1 MSGTMP
7 RAPNSSRQED
17 MNRIGTAIL
26 LALAFAATAPVARAG
41 DGAALNVLGFSA
53 DGRYFAF
60 EQYGQQNGAGSL
72 YSKINITEIAGDR
85 AVKGTPI
92 TAIMDPNKPNLGK
105 EPRDKQLAEIRAK
118 AVADAASLLQQLG
131 IAGAGQMV
139 ASVRESRARRM
150 LQPEEIKPAMKAVV
164 GTVALPADR
173 FGPDTRLVL
182 REFDIA
188 MPRCKDLVSGEHPTG
203 FGLTIE
209 RKGRPTIHLSRDQ
222 TIPTS
227 RGCPEHYGIAEA
239 HALPLPDGTTAL
251 AAVIQYF
258 YPAVEGP
265 DRRFLVVTGR
275 IR

>member
-26 LALAFAATAPVARAG
+26 LALALVATAPVAHAG

-60 EQYGQQNGAGSL
+60 EQYGQQNGSGTF
-72 YSKINITEIAGDR
+72 YSKISVIEIASDR
-85 AVKGTPI
+85 PVKGTPVD
-92 TAIMDPNKPNLGK
+92 AIVDPGHPSLGK
-105 EPRDKQLAEIRAK
+105 EPRDKQLADIRAK
-118 AVADAASLLQQLG
+118 AAADATALLLQLG
-131 IAGAGQMV
+131 IASAGQMV
-139 ASVRESRARRM
+139 ASVRDSRARRM
-150 LQPEEIKPAMKAVV
+150 LQPEEIKPAMKAAVA
-164 GTVALPADR
+164 TVALPADR

-188 MPRCKDLVSGEHPTG
+188 LPRCKDVASGEHPTG
-203 FGLTIE
+203 FGLTVE

-222 TIPTS
+222 TIPIS
-227 RGCPEHYGIAEA
+227 RGCPEQYGIAEA

-251 AAVIQYF
+251 AAIIQYF
-258 YPAVEGP
+258 YPALEGP
-265 DRRFLVVTGR
+265 GRRFLVVTGR

>member
-17 MNRIGTAIL
+17 MNRFGTAIL
-26 LALAFAATAPVARAG
+26 LALALVAAAPVARAG
-41 DGAALNVLGFSA
+41 DGAALNVLGFST

-60 EQYGQQNGAGSL
+60 EQYGQQNGSGTP
-72 YSKINITEIAGDR
+72 YSKISITEIAGDR
-85 AVKGTPI
+85 PVKGTPVS
-92 TAIMDPNKPNLGK
+92 AVMEPNSPSLSK
-105 EPRDKQLAEIRAK
+105 EPRDKQLADIRAK
-118 AVADAASLLQQLG
+118 AAADVAALLQQLG
-131 IAGAGQMV
+131 LAGAGQMV

-150 LQPEEIKPAMKAVV
+150 LQPDEVKPAMKAAV

-188 MPRCKDLVSGEHPTG
+188 LPRCKDLVSGEHPTG
-203 FGLTIE
+203 FGLTVE

-227 RGCPEHYGIAEA
+227 RGCPAQYGIAEA

-258 YPAVEGP
+258 YLAGEGP
-265 DRRFLVVTGR
+265 GRRFLVVTGR